1 MAHLNRWQP
10 RKTMQHNAPHSTRA
24 LYYTSSR
31 QSTDESTTRMWVS
44 TVSTVTCSELVQRTE
59 SFATAKERDS
69 PLHGVETEELVSVRD
84 YAKMWWRPSY
94 EIRLIRHRDFDVCNT
109 EGHCRTDTTGIWC
122 FLWKWSVAKFLNA
135 RVGCAADASE
145 AGFDYAANVVRTS
158 FWKNFFFSKNVL
170 GTHSLIV
177 PLSLCVDRW

>member
-1 MAHLNRWQP
+1 
-10 RKTMQHNAPHSTRA
+10 
-24 LYYTSSR
+24 
-31 QSTDESTTRMWVS
+31 MWVS

-69 PLHGVETEELVSVRD
+69 PLHGAETEELVSVRD

-122 FLWKWSVAKFLNA
+122 FL
-135 RVGCAADASE
+135 
-145 AGFDYAANVVRTS
+145 
-158 FWKNFFFSKNVL
+158 
-170 GTHSLIV
+170 
-177 PLSLCVDRW
+177 